1 MFWRRSR
8 HNRSDHHS
16 RPSQPQRDDPPESR
30 RREGQR
36 HDRRI
41 EITLEDLDAEISGRH
56 ASKIGIK
63 KTSQLGHVVAF
74 LKKRYAKGHHR
85 IPPDA
90 RIEFYWDRERLDGD
104 EIPKVMNTLS
114 YRAYCEGDNGALRID
129 WSGSTLSLATGHKE
143 QVESEVLKE
152 GTVSSIRKTILRLL
166 RESDTKLAHL
176 VEDPLQIEICAGFN
190 EEYIWHHP
198 ELDRR
203 DCTHVRS
210 LKQWLRRE
218 VLSVAVTGLNKI
230 PVQNDDIRLL
240 SQGKLLRDRARV
252 RVGRTLDF
260 NVTRTVENKFVE
272 VEGWLLEMTEM
283 CSVCSDDKRI
293 SEMPRKIT
301 ASCTHPV
308 TMCKECVTQWIASSL
323 DTVAWDRL
331 KCPECPEL
339 LRFEDAFAVTN
350 GAGSAWHLITGTM
363 TGCCSASIGRIV
375 ATSITHPI
383 TRADVH
389 SCPSSISA
397 ARLRFIDMGIRIRIS
412 TNIHISTHTRI
423 LILILTPIPI
433 HRLCFRSLPFH
444 QAWITIQYLDPI
456 LLVPPPIRSAS
467 CS

>member
-176 VEDPLQIEICAGFN
+176 VEDPLQIEICAVGGLRPGALQGSNWVARRATDAWLCRYIRIHIRSHGDYFILKGFN

-260 NVTRTVENKFVE
+260 DVTRTVENKFVE

-339 LRFEDAFAVTN
+339 LRFEDVRAFASPDIFERQVLLKLTVEEPCYIATRGQICVQFIN
-350 GAGSAWHLITGTM
+350 GMGT
-363 TGCCSASIGRIV
+363 
-375 ATSITHPI
+375 
-383 TRADVH
+383 
-389 SCPSSISA
+389 
-397 ARLRFIDMGIRIRIS
+397 
-412 TNIHISTHTRI
+412 
-423 LILILTPIPI
+423 
-433 HRLCFRSLPFH
+433 
-444 QAWITIQYLDPI
+444 
-456 LLVPPPIRSAS
+456 
-467 CS
+467 